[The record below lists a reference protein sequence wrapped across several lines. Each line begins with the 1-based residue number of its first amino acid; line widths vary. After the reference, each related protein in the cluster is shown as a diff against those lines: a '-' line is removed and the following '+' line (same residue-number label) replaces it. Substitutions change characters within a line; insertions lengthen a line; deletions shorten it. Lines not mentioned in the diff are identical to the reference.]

1 MSWKKRSF
9 NITQTLNI
17 SALCVGV
24 YSTYV
29 ICRFTTNA
37 YTIKL
42 TLIFTNQNQKRITDI
57 HQIFN
62 YYKQHIESWNEPSK
76 ICPYSVQIW
85 LQVHVYRHNDV
96 EKQLEPIRQLN
107 ELSWFSFIKD
117 ISGDILEGL
126 SSVVWT
132 RRRVFSTTWW
142 ACRTPMLTSSLVLTS
157 WPGKWRFH
165 RWQILGMCITLHSQI
180 INFINRVPND
190 WRHFTIILLHTS
202 FHFVH
207 EKINS
212 EECRKI
218 Y

>member
-1 MSWKKRSF
+1 M
-9 NITQTLNI
+9 
-17 SALCVGV
+17 
-24 YSTYV
+24 
-29 ICRFTTNA
+29 
-37 YTIKL
+37 
-42 TLIFTNQNQKRITDI
+42 
-57 HQIFN
+57 
-62 YYKQHIESWNEPSK
+62 
-76 ICPYSVQIW
+76 
-85 LQVHVYRHNDV
+85 
-96 EKQLEPIRQLN
+96 
-107 ELSWFSFIKD
+107 
-117 ISGDILEGL
+117 
-126 SSVVWT
+126 VVWT

-207 EKINS
+207 EKITF

-218 Y
+218 YYKLNFINSVFKDVENVHFCSYELKYAFFSYDPCFFFIVKVYNQ

>member
-1 MSWKKRSF
+1 MNLQKYVHIRFKF
-9 NITQTLNI
+9 DYKYMYIVIMTLKSN
-17 SALCVGV
+17 
-24 YSTYV
+24 Y
-29 ICRFTTNA
+29 
-37 YTIKL
+37 
-42 TLIFTNQNQKRITDI
+42 NQSD
-57 HQIFN
+57 
-62 YYKQHIESWNEPSK
+62 
-76 ICPYSVQIW
+76 
-85 LQVHVYRHNDV
+85 
-96 EKQLEPIRQLN
+96 

-117 ISGDILEGL
+117 ISGDILEGQSL
-126 SSVVWT
+126 VVWT